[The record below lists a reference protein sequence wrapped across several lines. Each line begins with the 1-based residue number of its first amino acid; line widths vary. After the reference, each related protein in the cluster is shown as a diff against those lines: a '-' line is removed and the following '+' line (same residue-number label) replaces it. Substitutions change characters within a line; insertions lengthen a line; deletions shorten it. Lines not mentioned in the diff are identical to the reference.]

1 MFRASL
7 TSILSVP
14 HVIRPFNSLEE
25 FISSEYRLYTVAGDS
40 HVERLREKDSGT
52 LNRLWSAKIAAD
64 PDSRL
69 LPTVAD
75 GVDKVLEEGAN
86 AFYHDEAPFESAVGG
101 RAWCDIEKA
110 WVSDV
115 KYHYS
120 MVLRKNSPYTA
131 LFAK

>member
-75 GVDKVLEEGAN
+75 GVDKVLERDQNGDYPYSNYLWPRDYDITCFPLKAN
-86 AFYHDEAPFESAVGG
+86 A
-101 RAWCDIEKA
+101 
-110 WVSDV
+110 
-115 KYHYS
+115 
-120 MVLRKNSPYTA
+120 NSI
-131 LFAK
+131 L